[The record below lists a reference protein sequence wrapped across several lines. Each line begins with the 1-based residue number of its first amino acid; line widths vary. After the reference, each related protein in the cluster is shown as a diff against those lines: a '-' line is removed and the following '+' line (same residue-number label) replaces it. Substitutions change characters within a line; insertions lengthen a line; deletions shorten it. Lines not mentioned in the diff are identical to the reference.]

1 MWADTFFFFAFGVG
15 VSVGSAGV
23 SILPGG
29 DWEGRYLNL
38 PSAMILFQLV
48 VFPCDNFGALSPAHC
63 PCGFYCKHPVLLV
76 FCRVSH

>member
-1 MWADTFFFFAFGVG
+1 MFFLFAVALNVASFTVRRSSVWADTFFFFAFGVG

-38 PSAMILFQLV
+38 PSAMI
-48 VFPCDNFGALSPAHC
+48 PAG
-63 PCGFYCKHPVLLV
+63 GFSV
-76 FCRVSH
+76 